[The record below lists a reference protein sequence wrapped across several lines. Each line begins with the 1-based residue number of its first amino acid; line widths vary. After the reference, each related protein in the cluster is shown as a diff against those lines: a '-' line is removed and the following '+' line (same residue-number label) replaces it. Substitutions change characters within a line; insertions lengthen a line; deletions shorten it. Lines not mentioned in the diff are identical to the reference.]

1 MDSMARPAKN
11 VTLASIARMAGV
23 SVSTVSKAL
32 SPGLDTCDLNSQTR
46 ARICAIAEQLGYRF
60 DWRARELHQLRPR
73 EIALVRNL
81 PYPHLPAVFVD
92 LPKHMMRTAAARCC
106 NLLVLGLG
114 EPERL
119 ILRLKH
125 LLIDGLLLLD
135 PVEPQVVT
143 MLTDVRIPSVLVNVR
158 MDAPL
163 PQVIADEAEGT
174 RLATEYLVALGHRRI
189 AWVIGNRWRLIP
201 YALERYRAFR
211 LALGPATEVESL
223 AYVDPD
229 ECVPWLRQHRPSA
242 IIAYDGVAAQL
253 VLRAAIHLGLSVPR
267 ELSLVSCDDQPE
279 LAQAA
284 VPITAVEV
292 PFAAMARRS
301 IELIADALDQ
311 RTLPAASVHL
321 VDEELVIRASAGPVS
336 GA

>member
-1 MDSMARPAKN
+1 MGIMARPAKT
-11 VTLASIARMAGV
+11 VTLTSIAKLAGV

-32 SPGLDTCDLNSQTR
+32 SPGLDTCDLNPQTR
-46 ARICAIAEQLGYRF
+46 ARICSVAEQLGYRL

-92 LPKHMMRTAAARCC
+92 LPKHMMRTATARSC

-119 ILRLKH
+119 IQRLKR
-125 LLIDGLLLLD
+125 LSIDGLLLLD
-135 PVEPQVVT
+135 PIEPQVVA
-143 MLTDVRIPSVLVNVR
+143 MLTDFRIPCVLVNVR
-158 MDAPL
+158 MEVPL
-163 PQVIADEAEGT
+163 PQVLADEAKGT

-189 AWVIGNRWRLIP
+189 GWVIGNRWRLKP
-201 YALERYRAFR
+201 YAAERYRAFR
-211 LALGPATEVESL
+211 LALGPATEVGSL
-223 AYVDPD
+223 AYVEPD

-267 ELSLVSCDDQPE
+267 ELSLISCDDQPE

-292 PFAAMARRS
+292 PFTAMARRS

-311 RTLPAASVHL
+311 RAMPVASVHL
-321 VDEELVIRASAGPVS
+321 VDEELVIRASTGPVPGS
-336 GA
+336 